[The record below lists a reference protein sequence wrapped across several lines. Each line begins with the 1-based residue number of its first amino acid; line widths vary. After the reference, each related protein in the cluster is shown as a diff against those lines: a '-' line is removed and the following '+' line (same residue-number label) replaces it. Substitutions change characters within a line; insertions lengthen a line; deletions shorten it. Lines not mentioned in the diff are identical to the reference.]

1 MVANLV
7 EDAAEGVDAEEDEG
21 EDEAGEEMTL
31 WTIPI
36 SRYTT
41 GRTMQTEG
49 DPVIE
54 GSIHLEAGD
63 KAVEA
68 GTLHLKEA
76 PRHHKEASRHH
87 REALRHHR
95 EALRHH
101 REDPRRPNEVSR
113 LPEVA
118 EDHSTHH

>member
-54 GSIHLEAGD
+54 GSIHLEAGG
-63 KAVEA
+63 KVVEA
-68 GTLHLKEA
+68 GTLHPKGA